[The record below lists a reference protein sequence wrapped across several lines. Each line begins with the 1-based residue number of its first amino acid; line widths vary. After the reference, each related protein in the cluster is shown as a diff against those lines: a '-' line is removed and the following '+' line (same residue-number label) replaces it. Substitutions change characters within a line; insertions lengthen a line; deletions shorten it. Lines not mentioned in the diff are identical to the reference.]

1 MSNKI
6 IWQKGSSNPD
16 NSANFDQIVHWW
28 DSLTAQEISF
38 AQRLIPDNLNI
49 EDINWQEQR
58 FDATFLVKS
67 SQIRGITLYWQ
78 KVGEENEHNLTPD
91 KLELDVDQQELYIY
105 PQSQQQVVI
114 RVKIPQ
120 VKYQLIEVNN
130 PKIAANMLGK
140 DCLLLLQDDQ
150 KQVEVKIKLSPEKL
164 TQLLESLTKN

>member
-1 MSNKI
+1 MTNKI
-6 IWQKGSSNPD
+6 IWQKGSISPD
-16 NSANFDQIVHWW
+16 NSANFDQIVDWW
-28 DSLTAQEISF
+28 GNLTALEISF
-38 AQRLIPDNLNI
+38 AQRLIPDNLNL

-58 FDATFLVKS
+58 FDETFLVKS
-67 SQIRGITLYWQ
+67 AQIRGITLYWQ
-78 KVGEENEHNLTPD
+78 KVGEENEHNLTPN

-150 KQVEVKIKLSPEKL
+150 KQVEVKIKLSPEKI
-164 TQLLESLTKN
+164 TQLLESLGKN